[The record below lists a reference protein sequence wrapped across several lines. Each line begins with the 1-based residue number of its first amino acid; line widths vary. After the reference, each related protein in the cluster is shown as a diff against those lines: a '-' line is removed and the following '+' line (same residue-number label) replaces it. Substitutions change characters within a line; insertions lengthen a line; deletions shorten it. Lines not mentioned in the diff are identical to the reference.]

1 VTPSGERV
9 DVAVAGGGAAG
20 LYCAWR
26 IATAPEPQ
34 RVAVFE
40 ATDRLGG
47 RLYTVTPD
55 GAEHL
60 AAELGGIAILNT
72 HRLVVEATDALGLAR
87 EPLQGGGPSNLLF
100 LRGRRFRAEQWSDPQ
115 AVPYALADAERG
127 HTPEEIF
134 AAAVERVVPGITE
147 MSAGDWDRAKREVE
161 FEGRPLIEI
170 GLWNLLERLVSPE
183 AFRLIADAAGFRPE
197 FQNWNAAEALIDMS
211 QGWPA
216 EARYEHLR
224 DGFVA
229 LPEALAE
236 RIGQAGGE
244 IALGH
249 RLDAVQIGGGGS
261 EAEMELTF
269 AVDGKERGRRVTARR
284 LILALPHGG
293 LEALVPST
301 PLAGSAD
308 FRRDLGSVSIV
319 PLFHLM
325 LGYQDPWWRELGIE
339 SGRSATDLPLQSC
352 FYFVSEGGGRS
363 LAMVGYSSA
372 EAIEFWDG
380 YLGPS
385 APRAEPRPAPPPE
398 EMVREV
404 TRQLT
409 ELHGIEV
416 PDPYWA
422 LLMDWRP
429 DPYRGASHRWAVGA
443 RSWEVIP
450 RMRRPLPDAPIHVCG
465 EAWSDLQ
472 GWTEGALRSAERV
485 LRDQVGLGE
494 PEWMSPDAY
503 LGP

>member
-1 VTPSGERV
+1 MSSGDV
-9 DVAVAGGGAAG
+9 DLDVAVAGGGAAG

-55 GAEHL
+55 GAERL
-60 AAELGGIAILNT
+60 RAELGGIAVLST

-87 EPLQGGGPSNLLF
+87 EPLLGGDPHNLLF
-100 LRGRRFRAEQWSDPQ
+100 LRGRRFRADQWSDPD
-115 AVPYALADAERG
+115 AVPYELADGERG
-127 HTPEEIF
+127 RTPEEIF
-134 AAAVERVVPGITE
+134 GAAVERVVPGLGE
-147 MSAGDWDRAKREVE
+147 MSAAEWDRAKREAE
-161 FEGRPLIEI
+161 FEGRPLHEV

-183 AFRLIADAAGFRPE
+183 AFRLIADAGGFRTE

-224 DGFVA
+224 EGFEA
-229 LPEALAE
+229 LPAALAE
-236 RIGQAGGE
+236 RVREAGGE
-244 IALGH
+244 IAVGH
-249 RLDAVQIGGGGS
+249 RLDGVQVRGDGS
-261 EAEMELTF
+261 DAELQLSF
-269 AVDGKERGRRVTARR
+269 AVDGKERGRQVRARR
-284 LILALPHGG
+284 LILAVPHGG
-293 LEALVPST
+293 LEALAPGT
-301 PLAGSAD
+301 PLVDSAD
-308 FRRDLGSVSIV
+308 FRRDLDSVSTV

-325 LGYQDPWWRELGIE
+325 LAYEHPWWRELGIE

-352 FYFVSEGGGRS
+352 FYLGTEAGGRS
-363 LAMVGYSSA
+363 LALVGYSSA

-380 YLGPS
+380 YIGPR
-385 APRAEPRPAPPPE
+385 APDAEPRPAPPPE
-398 EMVREV
+398 PMLREV
-404 TRQLT
+404 TRQLA
-409 ELHGIEV
+409 ELHGTEV
-416 PDPYWA
+416 PDPDWA
-422 LLMDWRP
+422 LLMDWRA

-450 RMRRPLPDAPIHVCG
+450 RMRRPLAGAPIHICG

-485 LRDQVGLGE
+485 LREEVGLGE